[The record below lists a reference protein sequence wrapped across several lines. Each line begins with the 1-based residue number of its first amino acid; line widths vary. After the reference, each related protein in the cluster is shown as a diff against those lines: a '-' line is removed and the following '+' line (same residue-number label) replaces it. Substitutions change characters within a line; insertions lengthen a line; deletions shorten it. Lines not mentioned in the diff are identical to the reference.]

1 MAEFCLQCAEKF
13 GFPNDFEGLTSP
25 EEWSK
30 GRAAIVLCE
39 ECGPIQVDPDGRCV
53 VDCRLHHGIV
63 MALAMFL
70 AGYVDDKWSSLTEQV
85 MTGAD
90 SGKTGDLKA
99 LMQEWLTE
107 GMKLYEQACK
117 KGDANDKKT

>member
-13 GFPNDFEGLTSP
+13 GFPNDFEGLTSA

-63 MALAMFL
+63 VALAVFL
-70 AGYVDDKWSSLTEQV
+70 TTYLVSRNFVQLTPKDNYEYTSLTMRDEIEKGLEQY
-85 MTGAD
+85 
-90 SGKTGDLKA
+90 S
-99 LMQEWLTE
+99 
-107 GMKLYEQACK
+107 YEYK
-117 KGDANDKKT
+117 KGDANDKEA